1 MADTLTPLWCCTN
14 MFHADGTGVP
24 VLYARVIDD
33 TVGTTL
39 AGTETVIV
47 VEIEE

>member
-1 MADTLTPLWCCTN
+1 

-24 VLYARVIDD
+24 VLSARVIDD